1 MNPAT
6 ELVVSCPRC
15 RNRGKW
21 FGTRWGPFCSER
33 CKLVDLGSWFN
44 EEQRISRDLRPG
56 DFGEFEDLPPGMHLD
71 KPE

>member
-1 MNPAT
+1 M
-6 ELVVSCPRC
+6 PRC
-15 RNRGKW
+15 PVCSATVDLNAVV
-21 FGTRWGPFCSER
+21 TPPFCSER
-33 CKLVDLGSWFN
+33 CKLVDLGTWFN